1 VLIDVTTGRSPG
13 DRPVPTGAT
22 RFAGNFLLL
31 FGLSAVSTAA
41 PAVDLF
47 ERSIEEL
54 GQLRVVTVSRRSEP
68 VRDAPSAIFVIT
80 SEEIRRSGYTT
91 LPEILRL
98 APGVEVA
105 RNGAHSWTISIRG
118 FNSDLS
124 NKLLVLI
131 DGRSV
136 YSPLFAGVFWDAQDT
151 FIPDI
156 ERIEVISGPGSTLW
170 GANAVNGVI
179 NIITKEAQQTRGLL
193 VDAGGGDEERAF
205 GGLRYGWDV
214 SEDIAARVY
223 IKYADRDASA
233 LPEGGDAFDGWQT
246 ARAGFRMD
254 WEMNESD
261 EFKIEGDVYDAELSD
276 LVRGNFTL
284 GTLPG
289 PDSPGHIDIA
299 GYNLLA
305 RWMRR
310 TETGSSRLQVYF
322 DNTDRDIPGSFNER
336 RDTFDLDFQYG
347 FRAGNHE
354 IVWGA
359 GYRLTSDDLDN
370 TLFATFLPEERT
382 DETIRLFIQ
391 DEVGLWSENLLL
403 TVGLD
408 VNHNDYT
415 DFEWHPN
422 VRLTWAVNDRH
433 SLWTA
438 VTRAVRVPAR
448 LNTDLVLTAPFEV
461 PGLGIPL
468 YFNVTGSDDYRSEE
482 LLAKE
487 LGYRSLLSDRLS
499 VDVAVFH
506 NDYDRL
512 QTQELGPAMVI
523 GDPPE
528 YLVLPARLAN
538 GMKGETW
545 GGTVVATWQ
554 ALADWRVQFQY
565 AYLDFDL
572 HLKEGSTDENAPD
585 IAGNSPKQQAAVY
598 SFLELPANLELFAGV
613 RYVDQLP
620 TQAVSDHVALDVSL
634 GWRVSDD
641 LRLSMTVRNLNDGTH
656 AEFGGGN
663 LIERSAY
670 LRATW
675 SPSAP

>member
-1 VLIDVTTGRSPG
+1 
-13 DRPVPTGAT
+13 
-22 RFAGNFLLL
+22 
-31 FGLSAVSTAA
+31 
-41 PAVDLF
+41 
-47 ERSIEEL
+47 
-54 GQLRVVTVSRRSEP
+54 
-68 VRDAPSAIFVIT
+68 
-80 SEEIRRSGYTT
+80 
-91 LPEILRL
+91 
-98 APGVEVA
+98 
-105 RNGAHSWTISIRG
+105 
-118 FNSDLS
+118 
-124 NKLLVLI
+124 
-131 DGRSV
+131 
-136 YSPLFAGVFWDAQDT
+136 
-151 FIPDI
+151 
-156 ERIEVISGPGSTLW
+156 
-170 GANAVNGVI
+170 
-179 NIITKEAQQTRGLL
+179 
-193 VDAGGGDEERAF
+193 
-205 GGLRYGWDV
+205 
-214 SEDIAARVY
+214 
-223 IKYADRDASA
+223 
-233 LPEGGDAFDGWQT
+233 
-246 ARAGFRMD
+246 
-254 WEMNESD
+254 
-261 EFKIEGDVYDAELSD
+261 
-276 LVRGNFTL
+276 
-284 GTLPG
+284 
-289 PDSPGHIDIA
+289 
-299 GYNLLA
+299 
-305 RWMRR
+305 MRR